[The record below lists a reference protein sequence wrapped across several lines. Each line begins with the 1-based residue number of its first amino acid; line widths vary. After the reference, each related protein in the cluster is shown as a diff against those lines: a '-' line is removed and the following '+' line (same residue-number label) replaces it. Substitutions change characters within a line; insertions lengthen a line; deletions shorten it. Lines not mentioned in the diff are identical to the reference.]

1 MKSALVLTIALGV
14 LGAATANAAVS
25 AGPAGWR
32 LPAAGVAGAS
42 TRSDHML
49 RLARNG
55 ADDPAGHDADEHLL
69 DDLLA
74 TPHHRHGRGQGAD
87 DGATGDADDDHESQ
101 GNSGSGKSGSGNSG
115 SGSSGSGNSGSGGSG
130 SGGSGSGGSGSGKS
144 G

>member
-1 MKSALVLTIALGV
+1 MKSALTLTIALGF

-25 AGPAGWR
+25 AGPAGWWM
-32 LPAAGVAGAS
+32 PAASVAGA
-42 TRSDHML
+42 TTGSDPML

-74 TPHHRHGRGQGAD
+74 TPHHRHVRGQGAD
-87 DGATGDADDDHESQ
+87 DGATGDADDDQNNQ
-101 GNSGSGKSGSGNSG
+101 GSSGSGNSGSGNSG
-115 SGSSGSGNSGSGGSG
+115 SGSSGSGNSGSGK
-130 SGGSGSGGSGSGKS
+130 SGSGGSGSGKS